1 MAHELRKQGKLL
13 YETTKK
19 ALKELYICSQEME

>member
-1 MAHELRKQGKLL
+1 MARELRKQGKL

-19 ALKELYICSQEME
+19 ALKELYICLQEME